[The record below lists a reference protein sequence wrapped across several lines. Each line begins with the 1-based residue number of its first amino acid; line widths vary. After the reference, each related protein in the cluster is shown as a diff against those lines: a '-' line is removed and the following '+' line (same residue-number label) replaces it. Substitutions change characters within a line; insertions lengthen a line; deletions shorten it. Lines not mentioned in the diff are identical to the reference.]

1 MKKIVKILQ
10 KKKKEIKRFFEKTR
24 VNENWHT
31 RYNNLEKK
39 YSELE
44 KNYKKLE
51 KKLDRDKQN
60 QLMEQLKKDC
70 LNYKRQ
76 RDILREK
83 NKELVY
89 VERVNKIDGRG

>member
-1 MKKIVKILQ
+1 MKNIVKTLQ

-24 VNENWHT
+24 ANENWHT
-31 RYNNLEKK
+31 RYNNLERK

-44 KNYKKLE
+44 EELKKAI

-60 QLMEQLKKDC
+60 QLIEQLKKDC

>member
-1 MKKIVKILQ
+1 MKNIIKKLQ

-24 VNENWHT
+24 INENWHT

-44 KNYKKLE
+44 ENYKKLE

-60 QLMEQLKKDC
+60 QLIEQLKIDC
-70 LNYKRQ
+70 SNYKRQ

>member
-1 MKKIVKILQ
+1 MKNIVKTLQ

-24 VNENWHT
+24 ANENWHT
-31 RYNNLEKK
+31 RYNNLERK

-44 KNYKKLE
+44 EELKKAI
-51 KKLDRDKQN
+51 KKLDRDKQD
-60 QLMEQLKKDC
+60 QLIKQLKKDC

>member
-1 MKKIVKILQ
+1 MKNIVKTLQ

-24 VNENWHT
+24 INENWHT
-31 RYNNLEKK
+31 RYNNLEKR
-39 YSELE
+39 YLELE
-44 KNYKKLE
+44 EDYKKLE

-60 QLMEQLKKDC
+60 QLIDQLKRDC
-70 LNYKRQ
+70 SNYKRQ
-76 RDILREK
+76 RDILRKK

>member
-10 KKKKEIKRFFEKTR
+10 KKQKEIKRFFEKTR

-44 KNYKKLE
+44 EELKKAI

-60 QLMEQLKKDC
+60 QLIEQLKKDC

-76 RDILREK
+76 RDVLREK

-89 VERVNKIDGRG
+89 VERVNKINGR

>member
-1 MKKIVKILQ
+1 MKNIAKTLQ

-24 VNENWHT
+24 ANENWHT
-31 RYNNLEKK
+31 RYNNLERK

-44 KNYKKLE
+44 EELKKAI

-60 QLMEQLKKDC
+60 QLIEQLKKDC

-89 VERVNKIDGRG
+89 VERVNKIDGR

>member
-1 MKKIVKILQ
+1 MKNIAKTLQ

-24 VNENWHT
+24 ANENWHT
-31 RYNNLEKK
+31 RYNNLERK

-44 KNYKKLE
+44 EELKKAI

-60 QLMEQLKKDC
+60 QLIEQLKKDC

-83 NKELVY
+83 NKELMY
-89 VERVNKIDGRG
+89 IERVNKNDGRG

>member
-1 MKKIVKILQ
+1 MKNIVKILQ
-10 KKKKEIKRFFEKTR
+10 RKKKEIKRFFEKTR

-44 KNYKKLE
+44 EDYK
-51 KKLDRDKQN
+51 RD
-60 QLMEQLKKDC
+60 C
-70 LNYKRQ
+70 SNYKRQ
-76 RDILREK
+76 RDILRKK
-83 NKELVY
+83 NKELMY

>member
-31 RYNNLEKK
+31 RYNNLERK

-44 KNYKKLE
+44 EELKKTI
-51 KKLDRDKQN
+51 KKLDRVKQN
-60 QLMEQLKKDC
+60 QLIEQLKKDC

-89 VERVNKIDGRG
+89 IERVNKIDGRG

>member
-1 MKKIVKILQ
+1 MRNIVKKLQ

-44 KNYKKLE
+44 EDYKKLE

-60 QLMEQLKKDC
+60 QLIEQLKRDC
-70 LNYKRQ
+70 SNYKRQ

-89 VERVNKIDGRG
+89 VERVNKINGR

>member
-1 MKKIVKILQ
+1 MKNIVKTLQ

-24 VNENWHT
+24 ANENWHT
-31 RYNNLEKK
+31 RYNNLERK

-44 KNYKKLE
+44 EELKKAI

-60 QLMEQLKKDC
+60 QLIEQLKKDC

-89 VERVNKIDGRG
+89 VERVNKIDGR